1 MAETTD
7 PEISLGYNIY
17 PSELTETAKL
27 AQARLLEQ
35 IRLAH
40 ERDQDN
46 LMSVVFNT
54 MATGFGLAKLKVEG
68 SGVRYE
74 GGPQTMTS
82 WRAYLTQQG
91 IKRALYRT
99 TTHVLSLR
107 HRSPRLYAVAKKI
120 TRARH
125 WLADRVI
132 DIAETHIGGKTYDR
146 DSSGGW

>member
-1 MAETTD
+1 MAKTTD

-17 PSELTETAKL
+17 PTELTETAKR
-27 AQARLLEQ
+27 AQERLLEQ

-40 ERDQDN
+40 ERDQDA
-46 LMSVVFNT
+46 LMSVVYNT

-68 SGVRYE
+68 AGIAYE

-82 WRAYLTQQG
+82 WKAHLAQQG
-91 IKRALYRT
+91 IRRALYRT
-99 TTHVLSLR
+99 TTHVTSLR
-107 HRSPRLYAVAKKI
+107 YRSPRLYAVAKKI

-132 DIAETHIGGKTYDR
+132 DIAETHIGGKNYDR
-146 DSSGGW
+146 DSSGAW